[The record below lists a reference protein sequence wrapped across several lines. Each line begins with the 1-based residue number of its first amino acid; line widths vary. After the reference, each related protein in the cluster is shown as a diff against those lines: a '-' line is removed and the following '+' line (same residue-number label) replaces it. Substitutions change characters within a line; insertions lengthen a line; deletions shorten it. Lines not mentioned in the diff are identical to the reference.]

1 LPAAHAGRAALGLGK
16 RLGGRPA
23 ESVAA
28 QVQARTAAQ
37 LFQTLGQLKGGAMK
51 VGQALSAMEAALP
64 AELAAPYR
72 DALERLQ
79 EAAPPMPGDVVHQ
92 VLAEELGVGWRQ
104 RFRSF
109 DDRPAAAASIGQ
121 VHRAVWNDGTT
132 VAVKVQYPGAAD
144 ALLADVRQLDRLV
157 PLARLGAPSVDL
169 PALFGHLRLRLADEL
184 DYEREAEAQRA
195 FAAAFAGHQDYVVP
209 RVVEVAPRVLVSEW
223 LDGTPLSAVVR
234 HGASDVRDRAG
245 LLLLRLLLSAP
256 DRLGRVHGDPHPGNF
271 RIDDHGRLIVLD
283 FGSSEPMAEGWPPR
297 LGRLLRAGIHP
308 RRSVAARRSGGR
320 RVDRPR
326 CRRTWCAAPH
336 ARPVA
341 RAAASATVPLRALV
355 AAGRGPALVRS
366 PRRRRPPPAQGPGP
380 ARAHARPTGRFRPAR
395 RADVPGRHGP
405 RAGRGRTLDPRRHLS
420 PNPRRRSGSPV
431 VRRTHPEAGDFDVN
445 TAASDDIVDLLRTQL

>member
-1 LPAAHAGRAALGLGK
+1 VSDIPPRALRRSLRLAGLPAAHAGRAALGLGK

-297 LGRLLRAGIHP
+297 LGRLLRAGIH
-308 RRSVAARRSGGR
+308 RDAASLHAEAVAAGLIGPDVVEPGALLPTLDPWLEPLRVQRFHFERSWLQAEVRRWS
-320 RVDRPR
+320 DPR
-326 CRRTWCAAPH
+326 G
-336 ARPVA
+336 
-341 RAAASATVPLRALV
+341 AAARLQRKVRAPPEHMLVQRVAFGLLGVLTSLDATVPVRAEV
-355 AAGRGPALVRS
+355 ERWI
-366 PRRRRPPPAQGPGP
+366 PG
-380 ARAHARPTGRFRPAR
+380 
-395 RADVPGRHGP
+395 V
-405 RAGRGRTLDPRRHLS
+405 
-420 PNPRRRSGSPV
+420 
-431 VRRTHPEAGDFDVN
+431 
-445 TAASDDIVDLLRTQL
+445 I